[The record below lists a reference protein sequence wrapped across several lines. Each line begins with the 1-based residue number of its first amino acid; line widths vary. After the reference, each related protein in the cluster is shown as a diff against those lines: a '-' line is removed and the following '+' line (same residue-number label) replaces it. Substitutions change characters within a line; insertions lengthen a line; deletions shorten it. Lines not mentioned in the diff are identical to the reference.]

1 METGCKKPVVL
12 IVDDEP
18 DICEMLAKILSGEGY
33 VVNITDS
40 GKMAV
45 KKVMDECADIVLLD
59 IVMPGQ
65 NGIETLRQIKAV
77 QPDLPVVMITAF
89 GTLTTVQEA
98 LKFGAFDYITKPFD
112 IECVK
117 EVIKQRLE
125 ERRIC
130 L

>member
-1 METGCKKPVVL
+1 METGYKKPVVL

-40 GKMAV
+40 GKGAV
-45 KKVMDECADIVLLD
+45 KKVMDVCADIVLLD

-98 LKFGAFDYITKPFD
+98 LEFGAFDYITKPFD

>member
-33 VVNITDS
+33 VMNTTNN
-40 GKMAV
+40 GKEAV
-45 KKVMDECADIVLLD
+45 KKVMDGCADIVLLD

-98 LKFGAFDYITKPFD
+98 LEFGAFDYITKPFD

-117 EVIKQRLE
+117 EVIKQRLG
-125 ERRIC
+125 ERHIC
-130 L
+130 S